1 VWWPFSRAACE
12 CEATRPGKRHSL
24 TGRQPQVPGYV
35 SAGRLLNP
43 QASQTKGSGW
53 TGRYLLLSAGYGL
66 DRSSS
71 HEEE

>member
-1 VWWPFSRAACE
+1 
-12 CEATRPGKRHSL
+12 
-24 TGRQPQVPGYV
+24 VPGYV